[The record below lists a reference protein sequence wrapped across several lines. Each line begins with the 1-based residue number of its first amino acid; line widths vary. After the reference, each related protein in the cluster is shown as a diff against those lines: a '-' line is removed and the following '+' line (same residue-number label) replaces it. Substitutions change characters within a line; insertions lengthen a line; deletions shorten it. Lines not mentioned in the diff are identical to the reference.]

1 MVMFVLR
8 DALLRLTYRDRQINR
23 LKDRLLL
30 ETRYKLQKAR
40 YEVLR
45 KRRGQYYSQEDR
57 VSCILHLELRV
68 GEMLV
73 AMAVKQAMATAVDS
87 EPVAGKKRKETI
99 QAEFLADLNA
109 TIQTAVLN
117 TGAHRSSWSISLS
130 HDDKS
135 TMPTIKPISLSKQQA
150 VAFMEQSETFLAA
163 CFPHDQDKAA
173 TLNESLREY
182 LTAMKILKKRED
194 YTLDEINSFQEH
206 IDKWFA
212 LWIKEF
218 GRDTYSNYIH
228 LLHSG
233 HIAEEMRTFGC
244 LYRYSQEGLEAMNA
258 LIKSFWFRRTG
269 RGGGKPTGEQSSN
282 RILPI
287 ARWSQRRMC
296 WMFLSMAERE
306 IQNGNYVESEGGDCP
321 VWHSV
326 RKDFEELRGEA
337 GRKGDDRATTEDT
350 EELLDSI
357 SDEIM
362 QSDNEEEENMEED
375 ELVDVP
381 EDNMLSDDDCVEI
394 NGGDQQEEEKDE
406 EYEDDGGESDGDW
419 ME

>member
-1 MVMFVLR
+1 MRGSR
-8 DALLRLTYRDRQINR
+8 DSLYVFLLRRRRQVGR

-30 ETRYKLQKAR
+30 ETTYKRQKAR
-40 YEVLR
+40 YQVLR
-45 KRRGQYYSQEDR
+45 KRNGQYYGHEDR

-73 AMAVKQAMATAVDS
+73 GMAVKQAMAIAVDS
-87 EPVAGKKRKETI
+87 EPGAANKRKETI
-99 QAEFLADLNA
+99 QAEFLAGLNE
-109 TIQTAVLN
+109 TIQTTVLN
-117 TGAHRSSWSISLS
+117 TKSHPSSWSISLS

-150 VAFMEQSETFLAA
+150 VAFMENAESFLGA
-163 CFPHDQDKAA
+163 CFPNDPEKAE
-173 TLNESLREY
+173 TLTESLNEY
-182 LTAMKILKKRED
+182 MMAMKILKKRED
-194 YTLDEINSFQEH
+194 YTSEEITRFQQH
-206 IDKWFA
+206 IDTWFA
-212 LWIKEF
+212 VWIKEF

-228 LLHSG
+228 LLHTG
-233 HIAEEMRTFGC
+233 HIAEEMKKFGC

-306 IQNGNYVESEGGDCP
+306 LRNGDYVDREDSGECP

-326 RKDFEELRGEA
+326 RKEFEDFRGEA
-337 GRKGDDRATTEDT
+337 KQRNDLEENLNENEDLLDGIT
-350 EELLDSI
+350 EEIL
-357 SDEIM
+357 E
-362 QSDNEEEENMEED
+362 SDNEEETVGDVEEDQLSDVADDNMEVHSNDAREESED
-375 ELVDVP
+375 EQT
-381 EDNMLSDDDCVEI
+381 SDDE
-394 NGGDQQEEEKDE
+394 
-406 EYEDDGGESDGDW
+406 
-419 ME
+419 

>member
-1 MVMFVLR
+1 MEMFALR
-8 DALLRLTYRDRQINR
+8 DNLGLTCRLWQINR

-30 ETRYKLQKAR
+30 ERRYHLQKAR

-45 KRRGQYYSQEDR
+45 KRRGQYYSHEDR

-73 AMAVKQAMATAVDS
+73 GMAVKQAMATAVDS
-87 EPVAGKKRKETI
+87 EPGAAKKRKETI
-99 QAEFLADLNA
+99 QAEFLAALNE

-117 TGAHRSSWSISLS
+117 TGAHRSSSTISLS

-150 VAFMEQSETFLAA
+150 VAFTEQSETFLAA
-163 CFPHDQDKAA
+163 CFPNDQDKAA
-173 TLNESLREY
+173 TLNEGLREY
-182 LTAMKILKKRED
+182 LTAMRILKKRED
-194 YTLDEINSFQEH
+194 YTLDEIKSFQEH
-206 IDKWFA
+206 IDNWFS

-244 LYRYSQEGLEAMNA
+244 LYRYSQEGLESMNA

-306 IQNGNYVESEGGDCP
+306 IKNGNYVESHGSDCP

-337 GRKGDDRATTEDT
+337 GRKGADDSAMTEDT

-375 ELVDVP
+375 ELIDEP
-381 EDNMLSDDDCVEI
+381 EDNMPSDDDCVEI
-394 NGGDQQEEEKDE
+394 NRGDQQELEPDDDE
-406 EYEDDGGESDGDW
+406 EDGEESDDDW